1 MPAID
6 HLVYASPDLAEGVRR
21 IEKLTGVVA
30 VPGGAHPGLG
40 THNAL
45 LAFDSTTYFEIIGID
60 PEQPEPQW
68 GRAFGLR
75 EDTVPGLVA
84 YAVHPVGG
92 ESLEDVVS
100 VMRSLGFDP
109 GDIAPMSRDTPDG
122 QRISWRLTLPG
133 DPGASAEGAL
143 PFVIDWGET
152 PSPAG
157 SLPSMG
163 TLDRLCLHHPDA
175 EVRAAA
181 TGLGLRVEVDDG
193 PAGLEAFVDTRA
205 GRVSIS

>member
-1 MPAID
+1 MPSID
-6 HLVYASPDLAEGVRR
+6 HLVYASPDLDEGVRR
-21 IEKLTGVVA
+21 VEELTGVMA

-45 LAFDSTTYFEIIGID
+45 LAFDSSTYFEIIGID
-60 PEQPEPQW
+60 RAQPEPAW

-75 EDTVPGLVA
+75 EDTIPGLVA
-84 YAVHPVGG
+84 YAIHPVGG

-109 GDIAPMSRDTPDG
+109 GGTAPMSRDTADG
-122 QRISWRLTLPG
+122 ERISWRLTLPE
-133 DPGASAEGAL
+133 DPAASADGAL

-152 PSPAG
+152 ANPAG

-163 TLDRLCLHHPDA
+163 DLDLFRVDHPDA
-175 EVRAAA
+175 GVRAVV
-181 TGLGLRVEVDDG
+181 TGLGLGVELGAG
-193 PAGLEAFVDTRA
+193 PVGLEAVVDTPA
-205 GRVSIS
+205 GRVEIC